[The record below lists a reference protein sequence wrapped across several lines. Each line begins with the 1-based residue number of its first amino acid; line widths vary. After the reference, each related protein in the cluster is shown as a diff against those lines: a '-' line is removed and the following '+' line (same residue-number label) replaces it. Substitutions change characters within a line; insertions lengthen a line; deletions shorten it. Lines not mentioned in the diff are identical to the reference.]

1 MYIEKLVLENK
12 IALCVRS
19 SSIFVNEAS
28 KYKSDINLIKNQQRF
43 DAKSIMGL
51 LSMGII
57 KGDILK
63 IEADGEDEKIAV
75 NALIRLIKNMEK

>member
-1 MYIEKLVLENK
+1 MILVLYLD
-12 IALCVRS
+12 LC
-19 SSIFVNEAS
+19 
-28 KYKSDINLIKNQQRF
+28 
-43 DAKSIMGL
+43 L